1 MRTSRRRGFTFPELL
16 VTMIIIS
23 VIGYALVLF
32 VESMFGMRGD
42 REDTVASYDALEDAF
57 GVLNPLIANIGI
69 GMPTNVQSVGGDGTA
84 VYKPHDEFA
93 LSWLGPLL
101 RNSAPFVCLGTPQKK
116 FGTID
121 PATSKYVGYGPLK
134 LTRPVN
140 LWDSYGALVGSLP
153 VRADHASPTAGPDDG
168 GTVPNNTD
176 LWFAYG
182 VPTGVTVRGVSR
194 NRKINRIPDDRVPL
208 STAYISAEALRD
220 PKKSNWGT
228 ERDARFANL
237 RGYWNDGSDST
248 VLLVGREGVE
258 TLKKGYGMVTA
269 GINPDSGEPN
279 AKYKPEVTERF
290 SFMLNKLSVLQE
302 VHPILQSTKFTDL
315 RMWLLL
321 PSYRVPLAVENIWN
335 DKLTVKPAPGAA
347 YCFQVVEGRTPQS
360 AFDRAPGL
368 LMGGPLTGMEELYV
382 PRLGHV
388 FLDRR
393 VGELILEVYADFPAG
408 AGAPRP
414 EERRVLAQNIA
425 ALRFFYDP
433 NAMMLTMT
441 VAAKG
446 RKEPQGA
453 SDVQPLVW
461 PERKAGEEA
470 AFSEDD
476 LRHRIFVRSMTWR
489 LDNIF

>member
-1 MRTSRRRGFTFPELL
+1 MRAVRRRAFTFPELL
-16 VTMIIIS
+16 MTTLIVS
-23 VIGYALVLF
+23 VMGYALVLF
-32 VESMFGMRGD
+32 VESMFGMRSE

-57 GVLNPLIANIGI
+57 GELNPLMANIGI
-69 GMPTNVQSVGGDGTA
+69 GMPTNVQSIKGDGLA
-84 VYKPHDEFA
+84 VYKPYDEFA
-93 LSWLGPLL
+93 ISWLGPLL
-101 RNSAPFVCLGTPQKK
+101 RNSAPFVCLGTPQKR
-116 FGTID
+116 FGTMD
-121 PATSKYVGYGPLK
+121 LTTSKYVGYGPVK

-140 LWDSYGALVGSLP
+140 LWDSYSALVGSLP
-153 VRADHASPTAGPDDG
+153 VRPDHTSPTAGAGDG
-168 GTVPNNTD
+168 GTAPNNTD

-208 STAYISAEALRD
+208 STAYMSSEALRD
-220 PKKSNWGT
+220 PTKANWGT
-228 ERDARFANL
+228 ERDARYANL

-248 VLLVGREGVE
+248 VLLIGREGIE
-258 TLKKGYGMVTA
+258 TLQKGYGMVA
-269 GINPDSGEPN
+269 SGVNPDSGAPN
-279 AKYKPEVTERF
+279 AKYKPEVTETF

-302 VHPILQSTKFTDL
+302 VHPILKSTKFTDL

-321 PSYRVPLAVENIWN
+321 PSYRVPLAVESVWD

-347 YCFQVVEGRTPQS
+347 YYRQVVEGRTPQVT
-360 AFDRAPGL
+360 FDTSPGL

-393 VGELILEVYADFPAG
+393 TQELVLETYADFPMG
-408 AGAPRP
+408 AGAPKP
-414 EERRVLAQNIA
+414 EERKVLAKDIV

-433 NAMMLTMT
+433 NTMMLTMT

-446 RKEPQGA
+446 REEPA
-453 SDVQPLVW
+453 SAAGVPPLVW
-461 PERKAGEEA
+461 PERRGGEEA

-476 LRHRIFVRSMTWR
+476 LHHRIFVRSMTWR